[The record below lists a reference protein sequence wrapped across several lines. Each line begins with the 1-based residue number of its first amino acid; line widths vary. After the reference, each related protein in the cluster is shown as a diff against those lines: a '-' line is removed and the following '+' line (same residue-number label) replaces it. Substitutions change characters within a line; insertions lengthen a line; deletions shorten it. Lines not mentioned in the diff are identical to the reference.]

1 MLALLKCLI
10 FFVVF
15 HHIGCAVLSSLDDE
29 AHVLQDSP
37 RTLPDL
43 DHQVEASNAVGPNE
57 YGIALDGSHGNK
69 GQGERELGNGSMA
82 RNRRIDLKTNEEIT
96 FQLES
101 FREVLKNNRPLSD
114 ENLAIWESLQNKLT
128 EFKVSQKEKPD
139 RTKAEFQLDFLKSLF
154 SLGNDFYRYRP
165 MPSKLIK
172 SSKIFQLKYLM
183 EMVEFHIDLLFLKNG
198 QKFFDSPDSVI
209 PQLEFMTTGLAFK
222 HFHGFIEALSV
233 KDKKQVVYVALKTTL
248 SHVTECFPQKG
259 QLSRTFLMYRE
270 MFLRTGFPREAD
282 LLATDLKKRAR

>member
-69 GQGERELGNGSMA
+69 AEGERELGNGSMA

-128 EFKVSQKEKPD
+128 E
-139 RTKAEFQLDFLKSLF
+139 
-154 SLGNDFYRYRP
+154 YRP